1 MKTTILLLALCGAA
15 QGAGLAAIKAE
26 PNLEKR
32 ADQALAHANEMVDEA
47 RKDPTAAALGEI
59 GESVDLCRDSLIGT
73 GKSPR
78 KSPKAFKKAELATRQ
93 IIRRLENLRQD
104 LAATERAGVEKLI
117 GHLHDVH
124 DELLD
129 GIMRKK

>member
-1 MKTTILLLALCGAA
+1 MKTAILLMALCGALSA
-15 QGAGLAAIKAE
+15 ADLAAIKAE

-47 RKDPTAAALGEI
+47 RKEPTPAALGEI
-59 GESVDLCRDSLIGT
+59 GESVDLCRDSLLAT
-73 GKSPR
+73 GKTPR

>member
-1 MKTTILLLALCGAA
+1 MKAAVLLFALIVQANALDLAS
-15 QGAGLAAIKAE
+15 IKAE
-26 PNLEKR
+26 PNPEKR
-32 ADQALAHANEMVDEA
+32 ADQALAHANEMIDEA
-47 RKDPTAAALGEI
+47 RKEPVPATLGEI
-59 GESVDLCRDSLIGT
+59 SDSVDLCRDSLFAT
-73 GKSPR
+73 GKTPR
-78 KSPKAFKKAELATRQ
+78 KSPKNFKRAELATRQ
-93 IIRRLENLRQD
+93 LIRRLENLRQD

>member
-1 MKTTILLLALCGAA
+1 MRFVSVFLVISVMAA
-15 QGAGLAAIKAE
+15 ADLTSIKSE

-32 ADQALAHANEMVDEA
+32 AEQALVHANELVDEA
-47 RKDPTAAALGEI
+47 RKSGSEAVLTEI
-59 GESVDLCRDSLIGT
+59 GASVDLCRDSLLGS

-78 KSPKAFKKAELATRQ
+78 KSPKYFKKAELASRQ

-104 LAATERAGVEKLI
+104 LAATERGAVEKLI
-117 GHLHDVH
+117 AHLHDVH

>member
-1 MKTTILLLALCGAA
+1 MKAAVLLFALIVQANALDLAS
-15 QGAGLAAIKAE
+15 IKAE

-32 ADQALAHANEMVDEA
+32 ADQALAHANEMIDEA
-47 RKDPTAAALGEI
+47 RKEPVPATLGEI
-59 GESVDLCRDSLIGT
+59 SDSVDLCRDSLFAT
-73 GKSPR
+73 GKTPR
-78 KSPKAFKKAELATRQ
+78 KSPKNFKRAELATRQ
-93 IIRRLENLRQD
+93 LIRRLENLRQD